1 MNVDWSHWLGRH
13 KHGFCFCIF
22 SFNSCPVNIMQ
33 DQPFLRVLA
42 AGMCYLYAWNA
53 KSLLN
58 RTHDHIVEYCTII
71 VNIFLHY
78 DHTKKFS
85 IPGYTFDNNINYLFL
100 IDSAFVNFVGI
111 ICSNCYYSCA
121 NMHCNHQTGG
131 YFHSGACHT
140 RHSNSLFV
148 TARPSCLLCPVFW
161 DTR

>member
-58 RTHDHIVEYCTII
+58 RTHDHIVEYWTII
-71 VNIFLHY
+71 VNSFLHY

-111 ICSNCYYSCA
+111 ICSNCYYKRQLTPIFFEELWRNKFLYIS
-121 NMHCNHQTGG
+121 TVS
-131 YFHSGACHT
+131 Y
-140 RHSNSLFV
+140 SLI
-148 TARPSCLLCPVFW
+148 RLLF
-161 DTR
+161 